1 MEEVVQNGAEEV
13 VATPQ
18 DQNHEVPVQEQ
29 KPVDD
34 RQERNW
40 REMRRAY
47 DELKQVAKT
56 QSEVIEHLKT
66 VQQTAVRE
74 VDELDS
80 VSDDEFIPK
89 GKVKNL
95 VAKEARRIAQEIAQ
109 QETEKVMKQ
118 RDQSQYLDRLK
129 RQFSDWEE
137 IVTPETLAILEEQ
150 DPELAVAI
158 AETKDPY
165 KIGLQS
171 YKYIKAMNLSN
182 KVPETRRSKE
192 VEKKLEQNAKTVQ
205 SPQAYDKRPMAQ
217 AFRITDSEK
226 KSLYKEMMDYASQAG
241 FSY

>member
-18 DQNHEVPVQEQ
+18 DQNHAVPVQEQ

-66 VQQTAVRE
+66 VQQPAVRE

-137 IVTPETLAILEEQ
+137 VVTPETLAILEEQ